1 MIRPMWAPRSEPS
14 RARVLVLPLALV
26 LLLPGG
32 LAFAGE
38 VEMTMISHEGE
49 AAAAGVFYVR
59 VRVANHGSV
68 PVRPCDTS
76 VDEVSEQ
83 EPCVAMAYRKDKRP
97 PRLSFHRVEALQVI
111 QRPILPG
118 EIVET
123 SVEIPT
129 SRSRGKYLVY
139 VYLVTGE
146 GGKLLWQEF
155 PLNLDIR
162 GPAPD
167 VTRRILVTRSLLALY
182 VLGTVG
188 MIWWVCRTPRVRR
201 TR

>member
-1 MIRPMWAPRSEPS
+1 MTQPGCAPQAERPRTRVVMWT
-14 RARVLVLPLALV
+14 LVLV
-26 LLLPGG
+26 LLLSRTW
-32 LAFAGE
+32 AVAGE
-38 VEMTMISHEGE
+38 VEVTMVSHDVE

-59 VRVANHGSV
+59 IRVANQGAV

-76 VDEVSEQ
+76 VDEVSDR
-83 EPCVAMAYRKDKRP
+83 EPCVAMVYRKNKRP
-97 PRLSFHRVEALQVI
+97 PRLSFSRVEAVDVI
-111 QRPILPG
+111 HKPIQPG

-129 SRSRGKYLVY
+129 PRSRGKYLVY
-139 VYLVTGE
+139 VYLVTSE
-146 GGKLLWQEF
+146 AGKLSWQEF

-167 VTRRILVTRSLLALY
+167 VIRRTLVTRSLLALY

-188 MIWWVCRTPRVRR
+188 MIWWVCRTPRARR
-201 TR
+201 TQ